1 MKQIKEL
8 SEMIE
13 EELEDAE
20 KYAKHALKLR
30 ESEPTLAKTFYDLST
45 DEMRHMGLLHD
56 EVKKLIEKHRRE
68 HGEPPAPM
76 MAVYDYLHQKHIDK
90 AAHIKVLQ
98 AEYRAT

>member
-1 MKQIKEL
+1 
-8 SEMIE
+8 
-13 EELEDAE
+13 
-20 KYAKHALKLR
+20 
-30 ESEPTLAKTFYDLST
+30 
-45 DEMRHMGLLHD
+45 LHD

-98 AEYRAT
+98 AEYRAV